1 VSTDLST
8 DGETPF
14 AGDVAGQP
22 VIMHYGDIARE
33 YTALRE
39 GAMLVDRSFRGRMR
53 VNGAKGPE
61 LITGM
66 VTNDV
71 LALRSGSGLYAAA
84 LSAKGKIV
92 ADPRIFALDDHLLV
106 DVPPR
111 AWPGWVAL
119 VHKYINPRLAPY
131 SDVSSEIRDIGVFGR
146 ASRRIASAAS
156 GVAVEQLAALQPY
169 HHVSVESDG
178 HRIMVARSNAIG
190 MEGYE
195 IFLPADLFARRWEQA
210 VEAGARPSG
219 LLAWEIAR
227 IEAGRP
233 EWGLDM
239 DDNTIPQEANFDEL
253 EAISYTKG
261 CYIGQ
266 EVVARV
272 HFRGHVNRHLRG
284 LLFGQNEP
292 PPPGALLFD
301 QSEKQVGDVR
311 SSALS
316 PRRGAIALAMVRREV
331 QPGALLRARWDGSE
345 LQAEVRDR
353 ASGNAP

>member
-1 VSTDLST
+1 MSTEPPAGGDVAI
-8 DGETPF
+8 

-22 VIMHYGDIARE
+22 VVLHYGDIARE
-33 YTALRE
+33 YGALRE
-39 GAMLVDRSFRGRMR
+39 GALLVDRSFRGRMR
-53 VNGAKGPE
+53 VSGAKAQE

-71 LALRSGSGLYAAA
+71 LALRDGMGLYAAA
-84 LSAKGKIV
+84 LSPKGKII
-92 ADPRIFALDDHLLV
+92 ADPRIFAHHDHLLV
-106 DVPPR
+106 DIPPR
-111 AWPGWVAL
+111 AWVGWVAL
-119 VHKYINPRLAPY
+119 VRKYVNPRLAPY
-131 SDVSSEIRDIGVFGR
+131 ADVSSEIRDVGVFGR
-146 ASRRIASAAS
+146 TSRRVASAAS
-156 GVAVEQLAALQPY
+156 GIPVEQLASLQPNA
-169 HHVSVESDG
+169 HVSVDSDG
-178 HRIMVARSNAIG
+178 HSVTVVRSNAIG
-190 MEGYE
+190 LEGYE
-195 IFLPADLFARRWEQA
+195 IFLPADLFARSWQLA
-210 VEAGARPSG
+210 VDAGARPGG

-253 EAISYTKG
+253 EALSYTKG
-261 CYIGQ
+261 CYVGQ

-272 HFRGHVNRHLRG
+272 HFRGHVNKHLRG
-284 LLFGQNEP
+284 LLFGQADP

-316 PRRGAIALAMVRREV
+316 PRRGAVALAMVRREV
-331 QPGALLRARWDGSE
+331 EPGALLRARWDGGE